1 MADSAPATERA
12 PPPAATSAPAEAPA
26 APPTRPANGRR
37 TLLFGVLT
45 VVVLVL
51 GLGYFIYWF
60 AIGRTHV
67 STDDAYV
74 NADSADITPQVAGQ
88 VIKVLAQ
95 DTQPVKKDQVL
106 VQIDPADAKVA
117 LDQAQAELDQA
128 TRKVNGY
135 FANEQAL
142 SGQVAVRAADIT
154 KADAQIMSAQSDLDR
169 ARTELGRRQRLA
181 QSGAVSG
188 DELTQA
194 ENQERGAEAA
204 LTQARAA
211 KTQAEANRGAA
222 IGTQAVNTALISGA
236 PVAENP
242 EVTAARAKVA
252 KAQLDFDRTTLRAP
266 FDGVVAKK
274 NVALGEQVQVGA
286 PLMQVVPINRAYV
299 DANFKE
305 VQLRHVRLGQPV
317 ILTADL
323 YGGHVK
329 FHGRVAGVA
338 GGTGA
343 AFALIPAQNATG
355 NWIKIVQRLPVRV
368 SLDPKELQAHPLRVG
383 LSMKAVIDVSG
394 G

>member
-1 MADSAPATERA
+1 MADSAPAPEPAQAQAATPT
-12 PPPAATSAPAEAPA
+12 PPPVA
-26 APPTRPANGRR
+26 APVRPTNSRR
-37 TLLFGVLT
+37 TLLFGLLT
-45 VVVLVL
+45 VVIVVL
-51 GLGYFIYWF
+51 GLGYFVYWF
-60 AIGRTHV
+60 TIGRTHV

-95 DTQPVKKDQVL
+95 DTQAVKQGQVL

-154 KADAQIMSAQSDLDR
+154 RADAQIMSAQSDLDR

-181 QSGAVSG
+181 KSGAVSG

-194 ENQERGAEAA
+194 ENAAHVAEAA
-204 LTQARAA
+204 LAQARAA
-211 KTQAEANRGAA
+211 KIQAEANRGAA
-222 IGTQAVNTALISGA
+222 IGTKAVNTALISGA

-242 EVTAARAKVA
+242 EVAAARSRVA
-252 KAQLDFDRTTLRAP
+252 RAQLDFDRTTLRAP
-266 FDGVVAKK
+266 FDGVIAKK
-274 NVALGEQVQVGA
+274 NVALGEQVQVGE

-317 ILTADL
+317 TLTADI
-323 YGGHVK
+323 YGGGLK

-368 SLDPKELQAHPLRVG
+368 SLDPGELKAHPLRVG

>member
-37 TLLFGVLT
+37 PLLFGVLT

-51 GLGYFIYWF
+51 GLGYFVYWF

-106 VQIDPADAKVA
+106 VQIEPADAKVA
-117 LDQAQAELDQA
+117 LDQAQAEFDQA

-242 EVTAARAKVA
+242 EVAAARAKVA

-343 AFALIPAQNATG
+343 AIALIPAQNPTG
-355 NWIKIVQRLPVRV
+355 HWIKIVQRLPVRV
-368 SLDPKELQAHPLRVG
+368 SLDPKELEAHPLRVG

>member
-1 MADSAPATERA
+1 VAASPESKPARRA
-12 PPPAATSAPAEAPA
+12 S
-26 APPTRPANGRR
+26 NRR
-37 TLLFGVLT
+37 ALLFGLLT
-45 VVVLVL
+45 VVIVVL
-51 GLGYFIYWF
+51 GLGYIAYWF
-60 AIGRTHV
+60 AVGRNHV

-95 DTQPVKKDQVL
+95 DTQPVKQGQML

-242 EVTAARAKVA
+242 EVAAARAKVA

>member
-1 MADSAPATERA
+1 VA
-12 PPPAATSAPAEAPA
+12 A
-26 APPTRPANGRR
+26 APESKPARR
-37 TLLFGVLT
+37 ASNRRALLFGLLT
-45 VVVLVL
+45 VVIVVL
-51 GLGYFIYWF
+51 GLGYIAYWF
-60 AIGRTHV
+60 AVGRNHV

-95 DTQPVKKDQVL
+95 DTQPVKQGQML

-242 EVTAARAKVA
+242 EVAAARAKVA

-368 SLDPKELQAHPLRVG
+368 SLDPKELEAHPLRVG

>member
-1 MADSAPATERA
+1 MADSAPAPEAAA
-12 PPPAATSAPAEAPA
+12 PTKAAAPAGAPETKPA
-26 APPTRPANGRR
+26 RPSNSRR

-88 VIKVLAQ
+88 VIKVLAH
-95 DTQPVKKDQVL
+95 DTEPVKQGQEL

-194 ENQERGAEAA
+194 QNQERGAEAA

-211 KTQAEANRGAA
+211 KIQAVANRGAA
-222 IGTQAVNTALISGA
+222 LGTQAVNTALISGA
-236 PVAENP
+236 PAGENP
-242 EVTAARAKVA
+242 EVAAARAKVA

-266 FDGVVAKK
+266 FDGVIAKK

-286 PLMQVVPINRAYV
+286 PLMQVVPISRAYV

-305 VQLRHVRLGQPV
+305 VQLRHVHLGQPV
-317 ILTADL
+317 ILTADI
-323 YGGHVK
+323 YGSGFK
-329 FHGRVAGVA
+329 FHGRVAGVS

-368 SLDPKELQAHPLRVG
+368 SLDPDELKTHPLRVG
-383 LSMKAVIDVSG
+383 LSMKAVIDISG

>member
-1 MADSAPATERA
+1 VA
-12 PPPAATSAPAEAPA
+12 A
-26 APPTRPANGRR
+26 APESKPARR
-37 TLLFGVLT
+37 ASNRRALLFGLLT
-45 VVVLVL
+45 VVIVVL
-51 GLGYFIYWF
+51 GLGYIAYWF
-60 AIGRTHV
+60 AVGRNHV

-95 DTQPVKKDQVL
+95 DTQPVKQGQML

-242 EVTAARAKVA
+242 EVAAARAKVA

-323 YGGHVK
+323 YGGHFK

>member
-1 MADSAPATERA
+1 MADSAPAPERA
-12 PPPAATSAPAEAPA
+12 PTVAA
-26 APPTRPANGRR
+26 APESKPARR
-37 TLLFGVLT
+37 ASSRRALLFGLLT
-45 VVVLVL
+45 VVIVVL
-51 GLGYFIYWF
+51 GLGYIAYWF
-60 AIGRTHV
+60 AVGRNHV

-95 DTQPVKKDQVL
+95 DTQPVKQGQML

-242 EVTAARAKVA
+242 EVAAARAKVA

>member
-1 MADSAPATERA
+1 MADSASAPEPAPKQTA
-12 PPPAATSAPAEAPA
+12 TPTPPPAPAPT
-26 APPTRPANGRR
+26 PTRPANSRR
-37 TLLFGVLT
+37 TLLFGLLT
-45 VVVLVL
+45 VVVVVL
-51 GLGYFIYWF
+51 GLGYIVYWF

-95 DTQPVKKDQVL
+95 DTQPVKQDQVL

-135 FANEQAL
+135 FANEEAL
-142 SGQVAVRAADIT
+142 KGQVAVRAADIT
-154 KADAQIMSAQSDLDR
+154 KADAQIASAQSDLDR

-181 QSGAVSG
+181 RSGAVSG

-194 ENQERGAEAA
+194 ENQARDAEAA
-204 LTQARAA
+204 LAQARAA

-242 EVTAARAKVA
+242 EVTAARAKLA

-266 FDGVVAKK
+266 FDGVIAKK
-274 NVALGEQVQVGA
+274 NVALGEQVQVGE
-286 PLMQVVPINRAYV
+286 PLMQVVPISRAYV

-317 ILTADL
+317 TLTADI
-323 YGGHVK
+323 YGGGLK

-368 SLDPKELQAHPLRVG
+368 SLDPEELKAHPLRVG

>member
-1 MADSAPATERA
+1 MADSAPAPERA
-12 PPPAATSAPAEAPA
+12 PTVAA
-26 APPTRPANGRR
+26 APESKPARR
-37 TLLFGVLT
+37 ASSRRALLFGLLT
-45 VVVLVL
+45 VVIVVL
-51 GLGYFIYWF
+51 GLGYIAYWF
-60 AIGRTHV
+60 AVGRNHV

-95 DTQPVKKDQVL
+95 DTQPVKQGQML

-368 SLDPKELQAHPLRVG
+368 SLDPKELEAHPLRVG

>member
-1 MADSAPATERA
+1 MADSAPAPERA
-12 PPPAATSAPAEAPA
+12 PTVAA
-26 APPTRPANGRR
+26 APESKPARR
-37 TLLFGVLT
+37 ASSRRALLFGLLT
-45 VVVLVL
+45 VVIVVL
-51 GLGYFIYWF
+51 GLGYIAYWF
-60 AIGRTHV
+60 AVGRNHV

-95 DTQPVKKDQVL
+95 DTQPVKQGQML

-242 EVTAARAKVA
+242 EVAAARAKVA

-368 SLDPKELQAHPLRVG
+368 SLDPKELEAHPLRVG

>member
-1 MADSAPATERA
+1 MADSAPAPERA
-12 PPPAATSAPAEAPA
+12 PAQATA
-26 APPTRPANGRR
+26 APEARPAPPPPSNRRR
-37 TLLFGVLT
+37 TLLFGALT
-45 VVVLVL
+45 VVIVVL
-51 GLGYFIYWF
+51 GLGYIVYWF

-95 DTQPVKKDQVL
+95 DTQPVKRGQVL

-117 LDQAQAELDQA
+117 LDQAQAELDQ
-128 TRKVNGY
+128 TIRKVNGY

-142 SGQVAVRAADIT
+142 TGQVAVRAADIT
-154 KADAQIMSAQSDLDR
+154 KADAQIVSAQSDVDR

-181 QSGAVSG
+181 QTGAVSG

-194 ENQERGAEAA
+194 ENQAHVAEAA
-204 LTQARAA
+204 LAQARAA
-211 KTQAEANRGAA
+211 KVQAEANRGAA
-222 IGTQAVNTALISGA
+222 MGTKAVNTALISGA

-242 EVTAARAKVA
+242 EVAAARSRVSR
-252 KAQLDFDRTTLRAP
+252 AQLDFDRTTLRAP
-266 FDGVVAKK
+266 FDGVIAKK

-317 ILTADL
+317 TLTADI
-323 YGGHVK
+323 YGGGLK

-368 SLDPKELQAHPLRVG
+368 SLDPKELEAHPLRVG

-394 G
+394 N

>member
-1 MADSAPATERA
+1 MADSAPAPDRGPAT
-12 PPPAATSAPAEAPA
+12 AATSTPTQAPA
-26 APPTRPANGRR
+26 AAPARPANARR
-37 TLLFGVLT
+37 SLLFGLLT
-45 VVVLVL
+45 VVILAL
-51 GLGYFIYWF
+51 GLGYFVYWF
-60 AIGRTHV
+60 TIGRTHV
-67 STDDAYV
+67 ATDDAYV

-88 VIKVLAQ
+88 VIRVLAQ
-95 DTQPVKKDQVL
+95 DTQPVKQGQVL

-194 ENQERGAEAA
+194 ENQAHVAEAA
-204 LTQARAA
+204 LAQARAA
-211 KTQAEANRGAA
+211 KIQANANRGAA
-222 IGTQAVNTALISGA
+222 LGTQAVNTALISGA

-266 FDGVVAKK
+266 FDGVIAKK

-286 PLMQVVPINRAYV
+286 PLMQVVPISRAYV

-317 ILTADL
+317 TLTADL

-368 SLDPKELQAHPLRVG
+368 SLDPEELKAHPLRVG

>member
-1 MADSAPATERA
+1 MADSAPAPERA
-12 PPPAATSAPAEAPA
+12 PTVAA
-26 APPTRPANGRR
+26 APESKPARR
-37 TLLFGVLT
+37 ASSRRALLFGLLT
-45 VVVLVL
+45 VVIVVL
-51 GLGYFIYWF
+51 GLGYIAYWF
-60 AIGRTHV
+60 AVGRNHV

-95 DTQPVKKDQVL
+95 DTQPVKQGQML

-305 VQLRHVRLGQPV
+305 VQLRNVRLGQPV

>member
-1 MADSAPATERA
+1 MADSAPAPERA
-12 PPPAATSAPAEAPA
+12 PTVAA
-26 APPTRPANGRR
+26 APESKPARR
-37 TLLFGVLT
+37 ASSRRALLFGLLT
-45 VVVLVL
+45 VVIVVL
-51 GLGYFIYWF
+51 GLGYIAYWF
-60 AIGRTHV
+60 AVGRNHV

-95 DTQPVKKDQVL
+95 DTQPVKQGQML